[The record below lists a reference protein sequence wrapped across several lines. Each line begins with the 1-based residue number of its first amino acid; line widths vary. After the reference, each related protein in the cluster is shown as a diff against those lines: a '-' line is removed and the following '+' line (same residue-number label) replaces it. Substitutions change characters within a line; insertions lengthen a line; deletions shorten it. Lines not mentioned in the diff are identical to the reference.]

1 MAYKLLNIFNI
12 DLYKANATDSV
23 SRRNSRL
30 QLNIIS

>member
-12 DLYKANATDSV
+12 ELYKVNTTDSV
-23 SRRNSRL
+23 SRPDSRL